1 MRITSSGRFVFRAQ
15 WVLPVL
21 LTLFLLFGRGLV
33 GSPLG
38 WMAFI
43 GIWIA
48 FPLLIAMYVP
58 PLLTLADREV
68 RAAGA
73 TRRAYSIASWV
84 LWVALVVT
92 ALTVVDGGDSGE
104 VGSALTVWTG
114 EALSSEASMTLMIVG
129 GLVSLTALAVTFV
142 LAILGIV
149 RSRSAHPAVDPA
161 TGAAAV

>member
-114 EALSSEASMTLMIVG
+114 EALSSEVSMTLMIVG

-149 RSRSAHPAVDPA
+149 RSRSAHPTPNP
-161 TGAAAV
+161 TTRAAG